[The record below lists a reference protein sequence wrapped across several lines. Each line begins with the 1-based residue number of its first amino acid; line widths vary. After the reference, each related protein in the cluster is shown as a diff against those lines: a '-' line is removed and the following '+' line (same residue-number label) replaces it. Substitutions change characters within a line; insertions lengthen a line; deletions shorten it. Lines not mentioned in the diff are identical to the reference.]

1 MLGEAKRTYSQLQKK
16 VVIPGRLA
24 CMAVVEHDNGLSG
37 GIGYILYVRH
47 KNDKNNHRDTEARR
61 ILNKRFIDC
70 CIKHT
75 PESSLDRGDLKFKI
89 LYLLCDLSVCGIH
102 SPHFLLISRKIFC
115 TVKP

>member
-75 PESSLDRGDLKFKI
+75 PESSLDRGDSGVCLIQQSINRLFNI
-89 LYLLCDLSVCGIH
+89 LRASV
-102 SPHFLLISRKIFC
+102 SL
-115 TVKP
+115 